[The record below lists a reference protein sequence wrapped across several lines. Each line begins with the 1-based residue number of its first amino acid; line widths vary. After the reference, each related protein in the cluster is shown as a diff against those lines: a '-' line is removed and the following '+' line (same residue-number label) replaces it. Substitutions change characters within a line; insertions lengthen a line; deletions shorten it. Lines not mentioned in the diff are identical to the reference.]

1 MNGAPVLQD
10 NHNAW
15 CSELDVSAESPLHA
29 YAHVEVY
36 AAAMLDTEQHHVC
49 M

>member
-15 CSELDVSAESPLHA
+15 CSELDVSAESPIHA
-29 YAHVEVY
+29 YAHLKVY
-36 AAAMLDTEQHHVC
+36 AAAMPDTEQRCVC
-49 M
+49 I